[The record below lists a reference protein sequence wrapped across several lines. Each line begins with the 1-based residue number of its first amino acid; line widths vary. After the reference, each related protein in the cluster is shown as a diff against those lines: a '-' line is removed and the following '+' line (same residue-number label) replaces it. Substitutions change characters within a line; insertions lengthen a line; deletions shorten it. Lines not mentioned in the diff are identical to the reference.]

1 MEMNSCPQKSI
12 EILATKQ
19 KNARNHKQ
27 ISVHKLI
34 ELRQSKIKNH
44 TKDVDLSLLK
54 HLKTFA
60 GKELNTSN
68 IDADFCYRF
77 AQYLTTEA
85 NIKASSAKTYLQK
98 LNAILQEAVS
108 MNYMTYNPMPQI
120 SKLVPKTVSKEKDY
134 LTVEEVKRL
143 EKAECPHLT
152 TKLAFLFSC
161 FTGLRLSDIE
171 TLKWSDIHKC
181 NNLYMLIKR
190 QVKTGSEIRI
200 PLSKQAI
207 EILKILQ
214 RKKIANGEHVFTMYS
229 RTTICSDL
237 KVWAKNAKLN
247 KHITFHVSR
256 VSFVTISISAG
267 INIYVVSKLC
277 GHSNVK
283 TTQIYARMTD
293 RTYIDAVILLDNI
306 FKTRQKNVKNVQNL
320 NLLL

>member
-1 MEMNSCPQKSI
+1 MNSCSQKSI

-19 KNARNHKQ
+19 RKVRNHKQ
-27 ISVHKLI
+27 IPLHKLI

-68 IDADFCYRF
+68 IDIDFCHRF
-77 AQYLTTEA
+77 AQYLTNEA
-85 NIKASSAKTYLQK
+85 NIKVSSAKTYLQK

-108 MNYMTYNPMPQI
+108 MNYMAYNPMPQI
-120 SKLVPKTVSKEKDY
+120 SKLVPKTPGKEKDY

-143 EKAECPHLT
+143 EKAECPHII

-171 TLKWSDIHKC
+171 TLKWSNIQKH
-181 NNLYMLIKR
+181 NNMYMLIKT
-190 QVKTGSEIRI
+190 QVKTGNEVRVPLCKQALEILAKVQDMK
-200 PLSKQAI
+200 LSK
-207 EILKILQ
+207 
-214 RKKIANGEHVFTMYS
+214 GENIFAMYS
-229 RTTICSDL
+229 RTTTAHDL
-237 KVWAKNAKLN
+237 RTWAKSAGIN

-256 VSFVTISISAG
+256 VSFATLSISAG
-267 INIYVVSKLC
+267 VNIYVVSKLC

-283 TTQIYARMTD
+283 TTQIYARMID
-293 RTYIDAVILLDNI
+293 RTYIAAIELLNNI
-306 FKTRQKNVKNVQNL
+306 FKAKPKNIKNIQNI
-320 NLLL
+320 NLFR

>member
-1 MEMNSCPQKSI
+1 MERNCSLQK
-12 EILATKQ
+12 ILAIKQ
-19 KNARNHKQ
+19 RNTLKRTQ
-27 ISVHKLI
+27 ISIHKLVQ
-34 ELRQSKIKNH
+34 LRQEKIKNH
-44 TKDVDLSLLK
+44 TQDVDLSLLK

-60 GKELNTSN
+60 GKEVNTSN

-77 AQYLTTEA
+77 AQYLTIKA

-98 LNAILQEAVS
+98 LNAILHEAVS

-120 SKLVPKTVSKEKDY
+120 SKLVPKTLSKEKDY

-143 EKAECPHLT
+143 EKAECPHLI

-171 TLKWSDIHKC
+171 TLKWSNIHKS
-181 NNLYMLIKR
+181 NNLYMLIKT
-190 QVKTGSEIRI
+190 QVKTGTEIRI
-200 PLSKQAI
+200 PLNKQAI
-207 EILKILQ
+207 EILNVLQ
-214 RKKIANGEHVFTMYS
+214 LKKIANSENVFTMYS
-229 RTTICSDL
+229 RTTTAADL
-237 KVWAKNAKLN
+237 KAWAQRAKIN

-293 RTYIDAVILLDNI
+293 RTYIDAIILLDNI
-306 FKTRQKNVKNVQNL
+306 FKTKQRNTKNVQNF